1 MNPYESLPTIP
12 EAAWPELHRH
22 ALARGC
28 GDVLDLSD
36 ERLAAPDELVAL
48 AVPQLVRVGRL
59 ALICDSE
66 LELPCEC
73 ARALTRAAGTVVR
86 LLDRALLAHARDVG
100 YARDA
105 WLAGAFEC
113 AHVRARV
120 IATITADDLPLGLL
134 VDGGADAT
142 ADVVMALQR
151 DRLGVPEGLGSALA
165 SLLVLYAAGEAM
177 GG

>member
-1 MNPYESLPTIP
+1 MNPHESLSRIP

-22 ALARGC
+22 ALARGG

-36 ERLAAPDELVAL
+36 ERLAATGALVAPAAPL
-48 AVPQLVRVGRL
+48 LLRGGRL
-59 ALICDSE
+59 APLCPAG
-66 LELPCEC
+66 LEPPREC

-120 IATITADDLPLGLL
+120 IATITADDL
-134 VDGGADAT
+134 
-142 ADVVMALQR
+142 
-151 DRLGVPEGLGSALA
+151 
-165 SLLVLYAAGEAM
+165 
-177 GG
+177 